1 MFAGHACR
9 EKTEEELQA
18 VNRTGAVLAQE
29 HMVSLNSVGRHSH
42 ITWGEIGPV
51 NP

>member
-1 MFAGHACR
+1 M

-18 VNRTGAVLAQE
+18 VYRTGVVLAQE
-29 HMVSLNSVGRHSH
+29 HVVNPNLVGRHSP
-42 ITWGEIGPV
+42 TPMGQTGPV